1 MKIKL
6 FISILL
12 CLSFST
18 FGAVTLGIDFTAASE
33 KTINSVVFIKVVSI
47 EEQKMYDPFFGVFGN
62 IGQVSSSGSGVI
74 ISQDGYIVTNYHVVT
89 QNPQKIEVILNN
101 NKRSF
106 NAKVIGVDP
115 STDLAVLKIEAKNLP
130 PINYANSDDVKIGQW
145 VLAVGNPFNLTSS
158 VTAGI
163 VSAKG
168 RNINIVQ
175 NQFPIESFIQTDAA
189 INPGNSGG
197 ALVDLEGNLVGINT
211 AILSKTGSY
220 AGYGFAIPVN
230 IVKKV
235 VKDIQEFGFV
245 QRGFI
250 EAEFVDIDTRLAN
263 KLNDDNLTGIYVK
276 NVYAGGN
283 AALSGL
289 KKGDIISKFDGKYI
303 DSRSAFDELLSYHRP
318 GDKVKI
324 ILKVDTK
331 EKEIEITLNND
342 KGVPSLET
350 NSAVQ
355 SKSLGASFEEISKIE
370 KERFKLLSGIRLF
383 NIKPNGLISR
393 LNLPENFIVTSFN
406 YQKFNKPEELIKV
419 LETVRGKILF
429 EGINPNGTK
438 GYYQS
443 MIY

>member
-6 FISILL
+6 FITLLL
-12 CLSFST
+12 CLSLTT
-18 FGAVTLGIDFTAASE
+18 FGAVNLGIDFTAASE

-289 KKGDIISKFDGKYI
+289 KKGDIISKFDGKDI

-324 ILKVDTK
+324 VLKVETK
-331 EKEIEITLNND
+331 EKEIEIILNND

>member
-6 FISILL
+6 FITLLL
-12 CLSFST
+12 CLSLTT
-18 FGAVTLGIDFTAASE
+18 FGAVNLGIDFTAASE

-289 KKGDIISKFDGKYI
+289 KKGDIISKFDGKDI

-324 ILKVDTK
+324 VLKVDTK

-342 KGVPSLET
+342 KGVPSLEI

>member
-1 MKIKL
+1 MKRFERIFSYVGMYKSKL
-6 FISILL
+6 FAYILYTVL
-12 CLSFST
+12 
-18 FGAVTLGIDFTAASE
+18 GTLF
-33 KTINSVVFIKVVSI
+33 
-47 EEQKMYDPFFGVFGN
+47 
-62 IGQVSSSGSGVI
+62 
-74 ISQDGYIVTNYHVVT
+74 
-89 QNPQKIEVILNN
+89 
-101 NKRSF
+101 
-106 NAKVIGVDP
+106 
-115 STDLAVLKIEAKNLP
+115 
-130 PINYANSDDVKIGQW
+130 
-145 VLAVGNPFNLTSS
+145 
-158 VTAGI
+158 GI
-163 VSAKG
+163 VSLAMLSPFVSL
-168 RNINIVQ
+168 IVSDNSATQ
-175 NQFPIESFIQTDAA
+175 SVIKSNAAGSYISNFLNTIMANHGKIYALAA
-189 INPGNSGG
+189 ICAFIIIATLLKNLFLYLSNLISAPIRSAITTRFRNDLYEKI
-197 ALVDLEGNLVGINT
+197 LVLPVGYFT
-211 AILSKTGSY
+211 E
-220 AGYGFAIPVN
+220 
-230 IVKKV
+230 
-235 VKDIQEFGFV
+235 Q
-245 QRGFI
+245 
-250 EAEFVDIDTRLAN
+250 
-263 KLNDDNLTGIYVK
+263 
-276 NVYAGGN
+276 
-283 AALSGL
+283 